1 MLGPIPDF
9 LGMSCEGF
17 SCEGLSCERPW
28 VLARDFMVHVKKH
41 LIMELNQ
48 MLTKS
53 IPSSLRV
60 FKQAELNNVS

>member
-9 LGMSCEGF
+9 LD
-17 SCEGLSCERPW
+17 LSCERPW
-28 VLARDFMVHVKKH
+28 ALARDFTVHVKKH

-53 IPSSLRV
+53 IPSSLGV